1 MLPHG
6 RLPVAAS
13 DSLPSYASVGRIVS
27 DNQMRTLAPE
37 IVRRCAAGERV
48 GLCTVVATKGST
60 PQKRGAAMLVLADG
74 RTLGTLGG
82 GCVEAEV
89 RRRALELLADPVS
102 TARAYRF
109 SLDQDYGWDD
119 GLICGGVMDIAVQP
133 LGPADAAPFA
143 DLADRLTHDRPAQ
156 LDIPYDLD
164 GRRQVFRQELGP
176 PPVLLIVGA
185 GHVGQALAKL
195 AVDLNFRVDVLDDR
209 ADHLSPE
216 RFPAVRA
223 RLVGDIQAEL
233 ARYPLDPDTFV
244 TVITRGHRHDA
255 TALHAVVRRP
265 HRYVGLIGSKRKIKA
280 IFDEVHRAGV
290 PAADLARVHGPI
302 GLDIA
307 AETVP
312 EIALSIAAELVA
324 VRRGRED
331 VPAGPMKM
339 PIDEVGRWLARPN
352 NKAADSIGG

>member
-1 MLPHG
+1 MRHL
-6 RLPVAAS
+6 AS
-13 DSLPSYASVGRIVS
+13 
-27 DNQMRTLAPE
+27 E
-37 IVRRCAAGERV
+37 IARRCTAGERV
-48 GLCTVVATKGST
+48 ALCTVVATKGST

-89 RRRALELLADPVS
+89 RRRALELLSSPAAV
-102 TARAYRF
+102 AQAHRF

-133 LGPADAAPFA
+133 LGVADAAPFA
-143 DLADRLTHDRPAQ
+143 DLADRLAHDRPAQ
-156 LDIPYDLD
+156 LDIPYELD
-164 GRRQVFRQELGP
+164 GRSQVFRQELGP

-216 RFPAVRA
+216 RFPAVRH
-223 RLVGDIQAEL
+223 RLVGDIEAEL
-233 ARYPLDPDTFV
+233 ARYPLDADTFV
-244 TVITRGHRHDA
+244 AVITRGHRHDA
-255 TALHAVVRRP
+255 TALNAVVRRP
-265 HRYVGLIGSKRKIKA
+265 HRYVGLIGSKRKIKT
-280 IFDEVHRAGV
+280 IFDELHRAGV
-290 PAADLARVHGPI
+290 PADALARVYGPI
-302 GLDIA
+302 GLDIG
-307 AETVP
+307 AEAVP

-339 PIDEVGRWLARPN
+339 AGEEVFRWVQRGDDA
-352 NKAADSIGG
+352 